1 MSNHNVKNYIEQ
13 GGERTVIG
21 GELDVVTGGSLKLA
35 GTAIAKTAAQINAL
49 PVVEQAAEADT
60 KADYAAADTGSAE
73 DIAACLNV
81 IAGKINATLAKLRLA
96 NIIAE

>member
-1 MSNHNVKNYIEQ
+1 MSGENVKNYIEQ

-21 GELDVVTGGSLKLA
+21 GEIDVITGGSLKLA
-35 GTAIAKTAAQINAL
+35 GTAISKTAAQINAL
-49 PVVEQAAEADT
+49 PIVEQAAEADT
-60 KADYAAADTGSAE
+60 KADYADTDVGNAA